1 MGKQVAARLKQKNHR
16 ISGVD
21 INKRLN
27 SDEIAGMKFLLPDDC
42 SNSQKSCGKVHNE
55 PEQTLFPEN
64 CILKYLINI
73 NNV

>member
-16 ISGVD
+16 ISGAD

-42 SNSQKSCGKVHNE
+42 SNSQKSCERFTMNLNRH
-55 PEQTLFPEN
+55 
-64 CILKYLINI
+64 CSLKTAY
-73 NNV
+73 

>member
-27 SDEIAGMKFLLPDDC
+27 SDEIAGIKFLLPDDC
-42 SNSQKSCGKVHNE
+42 SNSQKFCERFTMSLNRHCS
-55 PEQTLFPEN
+55 
-64 CILKYLINI
+64 LKTAY
-73 NNV
+73 

>member
-16 ISGVD
+16 ESGVD

-42 SNSQKSCGKVHNE
+42 SNSQGSVKDSERDKDRHCS
-55 PEQTLFPEN
+55 
-64 CILKYLINI
+64 LKTAY
-73 NNV
+73 

>member
-27 SDEIAGMKFLLPDDC
+27 SDEIAEKIKRFLLPDDW
-42 SNSQKSCGKVHNE
+42 SDSHTE
-55 PEQTLFPEN
+55 
-64 CILKYLINI
+64 
-73 NNV
+73 

>member
-16 ISGVD
+16 ISGVH

-42 SNSQKSCGKVHNE
+42 SNSQKSCGRFTMNLNRH
-55 PEQTLFPEN
+55 
-64 CILKYLINI
+64 CSLKTAY
-73 NNV
+73 

>member
-16 ISGVD
+16 IGGVD

-42 SNSQKSCGKVHNE
+42 SNSQKSCGRFTMNLNRH
-55 PEQTLFPEN
+55 
-64 CILKYLINI
+64 CSLKTAY
-73 NNV
+73 

>member
-1 MGKQVAARLKQKNHR
+1 MGKQVAARLKQKNYR

-42 SNSQKSCGKVHNE
+42 SNSQKNGYIKRLVNHWF
-55 PEQTLFPEN
+55 LEN
-64 CILKYLINI
+64 FISNI
-73 NNV
+73 

>member
-42 SNSQKSCGKVHNE
+42 SNSQKPCERFTMNLNRHCS
-55 PEQTLFPEN
+55 
-64 CILKYLINI
+64 LKTAY
-73 NNV
+73 